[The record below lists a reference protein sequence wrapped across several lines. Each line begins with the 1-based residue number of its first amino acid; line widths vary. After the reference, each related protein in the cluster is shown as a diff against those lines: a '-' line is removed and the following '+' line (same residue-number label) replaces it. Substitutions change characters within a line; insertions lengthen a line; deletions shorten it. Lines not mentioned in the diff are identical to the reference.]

1 MLTHLK
7 DTGSSLAVILDGPIL
22 EATKIDV
29 TTPLEVSTDGDVIVI
44 TPVRDTKRAEKF
56 IRVFPVKSARNLRA
70 ERSEKMVDLDL
81 EKK

>member
-56 IRVFPVKSARNLRA
+56 KHGLVEINRRNASVFRRLA
-70 ERSEKMVDLDL
+70 E
-81 EKK
+81 